1 MPQAIQQLRARAARL
16 SLRGRLGLSGKLL
29 LLTIPFVLIAEIL
42 IYVPA
47 IANFRMNRL
56 NDRLAAANTAAL
68 VLDAAPS
75 GMVPDSLARQ
85 ILGSIGARAVAIKM
99 GQQRRLLA
107 SADLPAAI
115 DHDIDMRTMTP
126 WSAIVGSFETML
138 ESGNQAIRIIGPGPR
153 GAQFIEVVTDELPL
167 RQSMYRFSRNL
178 LLLSLAIAVLTAAL
192 VYLAL
197 HFLFVR
203 PMRRL
208 TANLVGFHQN
218 PESSARIIVP
228 SQRGDEIGVAER
240 ELSDMQRD
248 LVSMLHQKSRLAA
261 LGLAVSK
268 INHDLRN
275 LLASS
280 QLLSDQLASVP
291 DPRVQRFAPKLMRS
305 LERAIAFC
313 QSTLSY
319 GRAQEAAPDRRMI
332 AVESVVNQKLEEFLL
347 ENPLEARAISAKVVE
362 AARAREAARKAR
374 EMTRRKGALD
384 IAGLPGKLADC
395 QEKDPAQSELFI
407 VEGDSAGGSAKQGRN
422 RRNQA
427 VLPLR
432 GKILNV
438 ERARFDRM
446 LNSAEVGTLITA
458 LGTGIGPDEFNVD
471 KLRYHRIII
480 MTDADVDGAHIRTLL
495 LTFFFRHMKDV
506 ITNGHMFIAQPPL
519 YKMAIGRQARYVY
532 SDKERDDLIEKD
544 KAKVTNRFKGL
555 GEMNAE
561 QLWETTM
568 DPTKRVLLRV
578 DIEDAMVADTIFS
591 NLMGD
596 DVAPRKAFIQAHAAS
611 VRNLDV

>member
-1 MPQAIQQLRARAARL
+1 MSVVDDPVQVETPRPKPRR
-16 SLRGRLGLSGKLL
+16 RLGLSGKLL
-29 LLTIPFVLIAEIL
+29 LLTIPLVLIAEIL

-47 IANFRMNRL
+47 IANFRINRL

-107 SADLPAAI
+107 SADLPPQI
-115 DHDIDMRTMTP
+115 DHDVDMRTMTV
-126 WSAIVGSFETML
+126 WSAIIDSFEMMM
-138 ESGNQAIRIIGPGPR
+138 ESGNQAIRVIGPAPG

-167 RQSMYRFSRNL
+167 RQAMYRFSRNL
-178 LLLSLAIAVLTAAL
+178 LAVSLGIAILTAAL

-197 HFLFVR
+197 HYLFVR

-208 TANLVGFHQN
+208 TANLVGFHEN
-218 PESSARIIVP
+218 PESSSRIIVP

-319 GRAQEAAPDRRMI
+319 GRAQEAAPDRRTI
-332 AVESVVNQKLEEFLL
+332 AVEPVVNEVRESAGLATDASIAWINAIERGLMIDADPDQLFRILLNLVRNAAQALEGQPHSDGAPQQIRITGRREGSVTILEVSDTGPGFPQK
-347 ENPLEARAISAKVVE
+347 ARAHLFEAFQGSARPGGSGLGLAIAAELVRAHGGEIHLVEGTLGATFRISMPDRPVE
-362 AARAREAARKAR
+362 LHAVRNSRARA
-374 EMTRRKGALD
+374 
-384 IAGLPGKLADC
+384 
-395 QEKDPAQSELFI
+395 
-407 VEGDSAGGSAKQGRN
+407 
-422 RRNQA
+422 
-427 VLPLR
+427 
-432 GKILNV
+432 
-438 ERARFDRM
+438 
-446 LNSAEVGTLITA
+446 
-458 LGTGIGPDEFNVD
+458 
-471 KLRYHRIII
+471 
-480 MTDADVDGAHIRTLL
+480 
-495 LTFFFRHMKDV
+495 
-506 ITNGHMFIAQPPL
+506 
-519 YKMAIGRQARYVY
+519 
-532 SDKERDDLIEKD
+532 
-544 KAKVTNRFKGL
+544 
-555 GEMNAE
+555 
-561 QLWETTM
+561 
-568 DPTKRVLLRV
+568 
-578 DIEDAMVADTIFS
+578 
-591 NLMGD
+591 
-596 DVAPRKAFIQAHAAS
+596 
-611 VRNLDV
+611 